1 MSNLVIRRASFSDVP
16 AFLALFVDYLAFYHV
31 VQAPADCRRF
41 LENRLKAGDAVV
53 LLGSSDSGA
62 VQGFALLYPG
72 FSSLTLRPN
81 WLLHDLFVAP
91 AARGQGLAEALIR
104 AAQEEVARQGGE
116 MMLETAHDNLTAQ
129 SVYRRCGLVPD
140 TTFATWRWHPGAA

>member
-53 LLGSSDSGA
+53 LLGSSGVRVMQRRWPSTVSSDDTDGA
-62 VQGFALLYPG
+62 E
-72 FSSLTLRPN
+72 R
-81 WLLHDLFVAP
+81 
-91 AARGQGLAEALIR
+91 
-104 AAQEEVARQGGE
+104 
-116 MMLETAHDNLTAQ
+116 
-129 SVYRRCGLVPD
+129 
-140 TTFATWRWHPGAA
+140 